1 MKELSMEDKKLLLK
15 DLSARLPYGTN
26 IKCPL
31 DDEPY
36 TLLSINWNKEIVVI
50 GFMMDG
56 MLVTSKQKLANVRP
70 CLRPMSSMTEE
81 ESAELSNII
90 SEWFDKELFYLTE
103 EPFLEYALQ
112 KINYSINPQ
121 LFDWLNS
128 HYFDYRTDDEGKTM
142 IEKGLALE
150 APKGMYNIKNK

>member
-26 IKCPL
+26 VKCPL
-31 DDEPY
+31 DVEPY

-56 MLVTSKQKLANVRP
+56 MFVTSKQKLANVRP
-70 CLRPMSSMTEE
+70 YLRSMSSMTEE
-81 ESAELSNII
+81 EKKEYHELCDNYYDIYFDSAS
-90 SEWFDKELFYLTE
+90 
-103 EPFLEYALQ
+103 
-112 KINYSINPQ
+112 SI
-121 LFDWLNS
+121 DWLNK
-128 HYFDYRTDDEGKTM
+128 HHFDYRTDDEGKTM

-150 APKGMYNIKNK
+150 APKGMYNIKNR